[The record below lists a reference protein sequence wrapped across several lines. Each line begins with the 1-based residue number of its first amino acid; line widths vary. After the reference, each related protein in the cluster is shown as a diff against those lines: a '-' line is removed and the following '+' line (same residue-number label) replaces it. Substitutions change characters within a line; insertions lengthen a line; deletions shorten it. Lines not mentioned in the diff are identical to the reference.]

1 MGRERVGA
9 DERVVKREDAEQEQ
23 RGVSSGAMCAGVVQ
37 VRHVR
42 VGAGEWLVG
51 REGAEQ
57 EQRGARSGAAN
68 VGVVH
73 VRCAGVALV
82 GVSVCGDARGIANLG
97 DEIRMAS

>member
-23 RGVSSGAMCAGVVQ
+23 RGMSNGAMCAGVVQ
-37 VRHVR
+37 VRDVR
-42 VGAGEWLVG
+42 VGAGERLVD
-51 REGAEQ
+51 REDAEQ
-57 EQRGARSGAAN
+57 EQRGARSGATH

-82 GVSVCGDARGIANLG
+82 GVSVCGGARGIASLRG
-97 DEIRMAS
+97 RGSDG